1 MMPLSTRS
9 KLSTL
14 AVVAAFL
21 LGGCGDY
28 LSNRDRISVYT
39 GDSTASNT
47 AIQTIDPWPP
57 SSYKTDLPSGG

>member
-1 MMPLSTRS
+1 MMPLSTKS
-9 KLSTL
+9 KLVTL
-14 AVVAAFL
+14 AAAAAFL

-39 GDSTASNT
+39 GDSTAANT

-57 SSYKTDLPSGG
+57 SSYDTDIPG